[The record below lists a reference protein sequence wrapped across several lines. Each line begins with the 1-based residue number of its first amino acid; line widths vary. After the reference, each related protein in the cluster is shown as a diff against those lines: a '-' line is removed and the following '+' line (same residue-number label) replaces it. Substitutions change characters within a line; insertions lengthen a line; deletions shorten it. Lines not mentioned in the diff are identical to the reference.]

1 MPVLRLEDFA
11 GSHERADGPG
21 PPDEER
27 DEALRQAAYEEGYA
41 AGWEDAT
48 TACNDARAD
57 REAAAAQS
65 LQALTLCHEQAQRMV
80 LTSLEPLLREMVA
93 TLLPAMARA
102 ALVPQVIEALMPLA
116 EAAVDTPLMARASID
131 IHEAVDRLLPVL
143 ARDLNVKVV
152 EDATLPKGCVRISSG
167 SREAQIDLSAAL
179 AAVAAGVADFF
190 DIQSGGHG
198 SER

>member
-11 GSHERADGPG
+11 GPIEMPERPL

-48 TACNDARAD
+48 TACSDARAD

-65 LQALTLCHEQAQRMV
+65 LQALSISHEQAQRMA
-80 LTSLEPLLREMVA
+80 LSSLEPLLREIVA

-102 ALVPQVIEALMPLA
+102 TLVPQVIEALMPLA
-116 EAAVDTPLMARASID
+116 EAAVDAPLLARASAD

-143 ARDLNVKVV
+143 ARDVNVRVV
-152 EDATLPKGCVRISSG
+152 EDASLPPGCVRLAAG
-167 SREAQIDLSAAL
+167 SREAQVDLSAAM
-179 AAVAAGVADFF
+179 AAIAAGVADFF
-190 DIQSGGHG
+190 DIQSGGQGH
-198 SER
+198 E